1 MTPSN
6 PRNRPLAT
14 TLALALHLLAPL
26 VVQAQTGAPSGG
38 VRVGSAAGD
47 EGVSIIRLFWQSSD
61 LFTILLVIGSIAA
74 GTVIVRC
81 IFELRAS
88 RITPDETE
96 RQLRRM
102 LSEGNLAGL
111 DSFLQ
116 REESFYSH
124 VIRAALTVPA
134 HDRAGVR
141 NAAELA
147 ASEQCAR
154 WFRKIEP
161 LNVIGNLGPLLGL
174 AGTVYGMVLAF
185 VKLGSAGGQAN
196 PGLLSG
202 EIGKALFHT
211 LLGLIVAIPALLVFG
226 LYRSQVDKLC
236 TRAMGVS
243 AELVELL
250 CDAREAQSKAG
261 PAPHQPAISA
271 PASAFNGVARAGASA
286 QA

>member
-1 MTPSN
+1 MASP
-6 PRNRPLAT
+6 T
-14 TLALALHLLAPL
+14 TLTAILDHVATPLTGLFTLA
-26 VVQAQTGAPSGG
+26 QAGTPGAP
-38 VRVGSAAGD
+38 AGAPVSD
-47 EGVSIIRLFWQSSD
+47 PGVSIVRLFWQSSD

-81 IFELRAS
+81 IIELRAS
-88 RITPDETE
+88 RITPLDTE
-96 RQLRRM
+96 RQLRRI
-102 LSEGNLAGL
+102 LADGNLPGL
-111 DSFLQ
+111 DSYLQ
-116 REESFYSH
+116 NDTSFYGH
-124 VIRAALTVPA
+124 VLRAAMTVPA
-134 HDRAGVR
+134 HDRPGVR

-211 LLGLIVAIPALLVFG
+211 LLGLVVAIPALLVFG

-236 TRAMGVS
+236 TRALGIS

-250 CDAREAQSKAG
+250 CDAREAQATR
-261 PAPHQPAISA
+261 PVPHQPPNVPS
-271 PASAFNGVARAGASA
+271 PSSSVFNGVARTGA
-286 QA
+286 QV